1 MSSTDDLRLLD
12 EDTVTLPRPAWASEI
27 IGRLNKLPEMM
38 SLREDVARLTL
49 HVQLLLKERHRR
61 RKEISDARNALEEA
75 NKKIAELEQ
84 IIIGKLRS

>member
-1 MSSTDDLRLLD
+1 
-12 EDTVTLPRPAWASEI
+12 
-27 IGRLNKLPEMM
+27 MM